1 MMDSTKELNLDDIL
15 VIQDTKVVKVEIPD
29 WKGHVYIKQLS
40 AFEQDKFEADSRGPN
55 GGPNLQH
62 MRARLVAAALCDK
75 DGNKLIKDG
84 DAKSTIAKL
93 SLKSGAVLNYLIDR
107 ITEINRI
114 TTEDL
119 EKIAKN

>member
-1 MMDSTKELNLDDIL
+1 MMDSKELNLDDIL
-15 VIQDTKVVKVEIPD
+15 VIQDTRIEKVEVPD
-29 WKGHVYIKQLS
+29 WKGHVFIKQLS
-40 AFEQDKFEADSRGPN
+40 AYEQDKFEADSRGAN

-75 DGNKLIKDG
+75 DGNKLIKDN

-107 ITEINRI
+107 ITSLNRI

>member
-1 MMDSTKELNLDDIL
+1 MNDTKELGLDDIL
-15 VIQDTKVVKVEIPD
+15 AIQDTKIVKIEIPD
-29 WKGHVYIKQLS
+29 WHGHVYIKQLS
-40 AFEQDKFEADSRGPN
+40 AFEQDKFEADSRGAN

-75 DGNKLIKDG
+75 DGNKLIKDDG
-84 DAKSTIAKL
+84 KSTIAKL

-107 ITEINRI
+107 ITDLNRI

>member
-1 MMDSTKELNLDDIL
+1 MADDTKELALEDIL
-15 VIQDTKVVKVEIPD
+15 AIQDTKVVKIEIPD
-29 WKGHVYIKQLS
+29 WGGHVYIKQLS

-75 DGNKLIKDG
+75 DGNKLIKDDG
-84 DAKSTIAKL
+84 KSTIAKL
-93 SLKSGAVLNYLIDR
+93 SLKSGAVLNYIIDR

>member
-1 MMDSTKELNLDDIL
+1 MDNSKELSLDDIL
-15 VIQDTKVVKVEIPD
+15 AVQDTKVVCIQVPD
-29 WKGHVYIKQLS
+29 WHGHIYIKQLS
-40 AFEQDKFEADSRGPN
+40 AFEQDKFEVDSRGAN
-55 GGPNLQH
+55 GGPNLTH

-75 DGNKLIKDG
+75 DGNKLIKDDG
-84 DAKSTIAKL
+84 KSTIAKL
-93 SLKSGAVLNYLIDR
+93 SLKSGAVLNYIIDR

>member
-1 MMDSTKELNLDDIL
+1 MNDTKELGLEDIL
-15 VIQDTKVVKVEIPD
+15 AIQDTKVVKIEIPD
-29 WKGHVYIKQLS
+29 WQGHVYIKQLS
-40 AFEQDKFEADSRGPN
+40 AFEQDKFEADCRGPN
-55 GGPNLQH
+55 GGPSLQH

-75 DGNKLIKDG
+75 DGNKLIKDDG
-84 DAKSTIAKL
+84 RSTIAKL

-107 ITEINRI
+107 ITDLNRI